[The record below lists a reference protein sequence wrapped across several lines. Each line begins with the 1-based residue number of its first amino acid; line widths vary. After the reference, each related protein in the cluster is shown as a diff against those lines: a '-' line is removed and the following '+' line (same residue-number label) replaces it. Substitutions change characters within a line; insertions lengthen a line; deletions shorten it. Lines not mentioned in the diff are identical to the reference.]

1 MNLEKCKKNFLL
13 NELYLCEFATKSS
26 EAIRLNDISPDIR
39 PAYFRDI
46 DRIIHS
52 LSYTRY
58 IGKTQV
64 FSFKENDNIS
74 QRMIHVQL
82 VSKIARTIGR
92 ALRLNC
98 DLIEAIS
105 LGHDI
110 GHPPLGHNGEAILNE
125 IALKELN
132 ECFLHNIQSVRYY
145 LEIEKG
151 GQGSNLTIQTLD
163 GIMCHNGEEV
173 LKVYEPVKKTKQEF
187 LTEYKNSFKSKN
199 ISLNYRPMTLEACVV
214 KISDV
219 IAYVGRDIEDAINM
233 DLLQRSKL
241 PKNVTKVLGNTNTDI
256 VNTVILDI
264 IEESMNKPYIK
275 MSDKV
280 YKALKE
286 LKEFNLH
293 NIYIKSST
301 PEEMNNYKKDIYMLY
316 NIYLNDL
323 NTNNTES
330 IIYTLF
336 LNDKNNLYKENNNK
350 RIVID
355 FICGMTDDFF
365 KTQVLL
371 NVKKEGNNNE
381 NK

>member
-264 IEESMNKPYIK
+264 IEESMDKPYIK
-275 MSDKV
+275 MSEKV

>member
-264 IEESMNKPYIK
+264 IEESMDKPYIK